1 MAEPV
6 VWLDDGTPA
15 SPRFEDRYRSSVQ
28 QGHLQAEQV
37 FLAGCGLPEAW
48 QGQRQW
54 RILENGFGLGLNF
67 LVSWQSWRQDAQRP
81 ALLHYAATEA
91 FPVSA
96 ADLLRACQAHT
107 DLLPLAE
114 LLAHQFEGLLPGV
127 HRLAF
132 EGGRVL
138 LTLLIG
144 PAERMLR
151 SLDGSF
157 DSVYLDGF
165 APDRNPQM
173 WEPALLQTIAR
184 RCRRGA
190 QLATWTVARSVIDG
204 LSQSGFEVHKVE
216 GVHPKRNKLIA
227 RYQPA
232 WQPRQS
238 PRSRPEARAPG
249 SGLVI
254 GAGLAGAAVAAS
266 LKRRGWQISL
276 LEAERPSAGASGLPV
291 GLLSAHVSPDDGLL
305 SRWSRAGLRI
315 TLAQAERLLEAENH
329 YSICG
334 VLQRRFDATGALP
347 RDWPEA
353 GQYWSRPADVMAGL
367 EPGPMNEAIS
377 EAIDGATIESIW
389 HARGG
394 WIRPS
399 ALVSAWLSEAGVCAQ
414 TAQVDRLLRQDGQW
428 LALDAADQEL
438 GRGDLVVLANATD
451 CARLLA
457 TVGAS
462 TEGGGQILRGQVSW
476 GQQEPG
482 ELLPPVPVNGHGHL
496 VPRFRNEK
504 GQICWQ
510 FGASFD
516 RDQTDLQP
524 RQQSHAENLSKLAQL
539 LPHTAQSLASRQAQP
554 WVGLRYAYK
563 DHLPLIGPLDE
574 GRWPGL
580 WLSTAYGSRGLAGT
594 ALAAELIAAWLHE
607 EPLPVE
613 GRLAQAV
620 FAGRVGGMG

>member
-15 SPRFEDRYRSSVQ
+15 SPRFNDRYRSSVQ
-28 QGHLQAEQV
+28 QGRLQAEQV
-37 FLAGCGLPEAW
+37 FLGGCGLPEAW

-67 LVSWQSWRQDAQRP
+67 LVSWQCWRTDPQRP
-81 ALLHYAATEA
+81 TLLHYAATEA
-91 FPVSA
+91 YPVSA
-96 ADLLRACQAHT
+96 SDLLQACRVYT
-107 DLLPLAE
+107 DLLPLALE
-114 LLAHQFEGLLPGV
+114 LARQFQGLLPGV

-132 EGGRVL
+132 DGGRVL

-165 APDRNPQM
+165 ASDRNPQM

-184 RCRRGA
+184 RCRRGT

-204 LSQSGFEVHKVE
+204 LRQGGFEIHKTD
-216 GVHPKRNKLIA
+216 GAAPKADQLSA
-227 RYQPA
+227 SYQPA
-232 WQPRQS
+232 WQPRLS
-238 PRSRPEARAPG
+238 PRSRQAARAPG
-249 SGLVI
+249 SALVI

-266 LKRRGWQISL
+266 LKRRGWQLSL

-315 TLAQAERLLEAENH
+315 TWAEAERMLEAQNH
-329 YSICG
+329 YSAGG
-334 VLQRRFDATGALP
+334 VLQRRFDASGALP
-347 RDWPEA
+347 RDWSEA
-353 GQYWSRPADVMAGL
+353 GQYWSRVAGTVAGL
-367 EPGPMNEAIS
+367 EPKLSQGAS
-377 EAIDGATIESIW
+377 DGAIFESIW

-394 WIRPS
+394 WIRPA

-428 LALDAADQEL
+428 RAFDATSAELA
-438 GRGDLVVLANATD
+438 RGDLVVLANATD

-457 TVGAS
+457 TAGAHI
-462 TEGGGQILRGQVSW
+462 EGGGQILRGQVSW
-476 GQQEPG
+476 GQHEPDDS
-482 ELLPPVPVNGHGHL
+482 LPPVPVNGHGHL
-496 VPRFRNEK
+496 VPSFKNAQ
-504 GQICWQ
+504 GQTCWQ

-524 RQQSHAENLSKLAQL
+524 RPQSHADNLSKLAQL
-539 LPHTAQSLASRQAQP
+539 LPRTAQSLASRQAQP

-563 DHLPLIGPLDE
+563 DHLPLIGPIDE
-574 GRWPGL
+574 SRWPGL

-613 GRLAQAV
+613 GRLALAV
-620 FAGRVGGMG
+620 SAGRQIPRS